1 MHRRELGLALLGLLH
16 VDLHL
21 QAAEA
26 ERDLHVRGPAL
37 VVVDVEA
44 LDAGHR
50 LRHRGRIVQHL
61 PHGRARRVEHALA
74 LDVHASDHLDDAR
87 AARGCSSISQTR
99 WYGFQL
105 S

>member
-1 MHRRELGLALLGLLH
+1 MFIIAPTPVALDRELREVRLALLDLLH

-26 ERDLHVRGPAL
+26 ERDLHVRRPVP

-50 LRHRGRIVQHL
+50 PAIASGR
-61 PHGRARRVEHALA
+61 
-74 LDVHASDHLDDAR
+74 
-87 AARGCSSISQTR
+87 
-99 WYGFQL
+99 
-105 S
+105 